1 MKSFDRLLIATFLS
15 ASTLAAVSPA
25 SAQVSE
31 NVCEDSSGHATM
43 IVSLQND
50 IDIEVLDWGGEGSPL
65 IFLTGFGNTAHVYDE
80 FAQFFSPE
88 FRVIAIT
95 RRGFGASSK
104 PESGYGSVERSGDIL
119 GVMDSMRLRSA
130 TFAGHSLAGDELSY
144 LGANH
149 SDRVNGLIYLD
160 AYDYG
165 DEKLVEFESQVP
177 PEVYSFDTSTS
188 RDSLSVYHYQA
199 QQVYSSGL
207 HFPLTEICAQW
218 KRDDNGKL
226 LSSTGEPQRYFEED
240 FTHEAEFEKIEAPV
254 LGIFASHSSI
264 LREDQ
269 RNSLTHEAQQRIADS
284 ERVMHHL
291 IAEQI
296 HRFQTRLSHRRV
308 ERIPDS
314 NHYVFISNT
323 RETVDLMMEFLA
335 SIDAD

>member
-1 MKSFDRLLIATFLS
+1 MKSFGRLLIATFLS
-15 ASTLAAVSPA
+15 ASALAVVSPA
-25 SAQVSE
+25 SAQVGG
-31 NVCEDSSGHATM
+31 NVCEDSSGHATL

-50 IDIEVLDWGGEGSPL
+50 IDVEVLDWGGEGSPL
-65 IFLTGFGNTAHVYDE
+65 IFLAGFGNTAHVFDE

-104 PESGYGSVERSGDIL
+104 PERGYGSVDRSGDIL
-119 GVMDSMRLRSA
+119 GVMDSMHIRSA

-165 DEKLVEFESQVP
+165 DEKLVEFESQIP
-177 PEVYSFDTSTS
+177 PEVNSFDTSSS

-218 KRDDNGKL
+218 NRDENGKL
-226 LSSTGEPQRYFEED
+226 LSSTSERQGYSEENLMN
-240 FTHEAEFEKIEAPV
+240 EAEFEKIEAPV
-254 LGIFASHSSI
+254 LGIFASHSSF
-264 LREDQ
+264 LSEDQ
-269 RNSLTHEAQQRIADS
+269 RNSLTHEAQIRVADS

-291 IAEQI
+291 ISEQI

-308 ERIPDS
+308 ERFPDS
-314 NHYVFISNT
+314 NHYVFLSNT
-323 RETVDLMMEFLA
+323 RETVDLMMEFLE
-335 SIDAD
+335 SIDSD